1 MQIKASA
8 VENGKPSL
16 SDYQVRQSWQ
26 NVISPDNS
34 PAAALFQGTLV
45 DLLQAAP
52 GNSTAVIIPELEL
65 RITYD
70 SLLQQVMGM
79 AEALATCGIQKGDR
93 VAMALPNGLPA
104 IVSFLAASIAGTA
117 APLNPAYPYEEFLF
131 FLRDTN
137 ARVLLC
143 LPNDYEE
150 ARSAAADCG
159 IPVFSVDMKS
169 DGTVQL
175 MDLERGCSAI
185 LPSPDDVALILHT
198 SGSTGRPKRVPLRH
212 CNLAYSAANIAET
225 YNLSSDDVALCIMPL
240 FHIHGLV
247 ASTLATLRSGGTVVA
262 PTKFKPLSFWRT
274 VREYGVTW
282 YSGVPTMHQ
291 LLLARTRQEKP
302 SDAGS
307 LRFIRSCSAPL
318 AIEVIHR
325 MEEVFG
331 VPFVEAYGMTE
342 ASHQMS
348 ANPLPPAVCKHG
360 SVGRA
365 TGMRISIMDSEGNHL
380 APNERGE
387 VVIQGPS
394 VFQGYENNHEAN
406 GCSFVD
412 GWFRTGDQGFL
423 DDDNYLHLTGRIKD
437 LIIRGGENIAPR
449 EIDEVLLRH
458 PAVSEAVAFGFD
470 HPTLGEEVAAAVVL
484 HDAQNASERELIGF
498 CRERLAEFKCP
509 KKIYIVEDIPTTAT
523 GKIRR
528 RAVATAL
535 LDNQG

>member
-1 MQIKASA
+1 MQIKTSA

-16 SDYQVRQSWQ
+16 SNCQVRQAWRNGILSD
-26 NVISPDNS
+26 SS
-34 PAAALFQGTLV
+34 RAAALFQRTLV

-52 GNSTAVIIPELEL
+52 GNSTAVIIPELEV
-65 RITYD
+65 RVTYNA
-70 SLLQQVMGM
+70 LLQQVMGM

-93 VAMALPNGLPA
+93 IAMALPNGLPA

-117 APLNPAYPYEEFLF
+117 APLNPAYPYEEFVF

-143 LPNDYEE
+143 PPTDYEE

-159 IPVFSVDMKS
+159 IPVFSVEMKS

-175 MDLERGCSAI
+175 LDMERGCSAI
-185 LPSPDDVALILHT
+185 LPSPEDVALILHT

-291 LLLARTRQEKP
+291 LLLARTRQEHP
-302 SDAGS
+302 ADAGT

-365 TGMRISIMDSEGNHL
+365 TGIRISIMDSEGNHL
-380 APNERGE
+380 SPNERGE

-394 VFQGYENNHEAN
+394 VFEGYENNHEAK
-406 GCSFVD
+406 G
-412 GWFRTGDQGFL
+412 
-423 DDDNYLHLTGRIKD
+423 
-437 LIIRGGENIAPR
+437 
-449 EIDEVLLRH
+449 
-458 PAVSEAVAFGFD
+458 
-470 HPTLGEEVAAAVVL
+470 
-484 HDAQNASERELIGF
+484 
-498 CRERLAEFKCP
+498 
-509 KKIYIVEDIPTTAT
+509 
-523 GKIRR
+523 
-528 RAVATAL
+528 
-535 LDNQG
+535 